1 MSASIASPAA
11 ARDDGVAPEAIAMMS
26 RYRVDV
32 PIERLPAPPPLPADL
47 RTLLDTALAKPAAQ
61 QPSWP
66 ADQAAHCGT
75 VCDPRLNIQQALELA
90 FLVAQMLC
98 DDAHE

>member
-1 MSASIASPAA
+1 
-11 ARDDGVAPEAIAMMS
+11 
-26 RYRVDV
+26 
-32 PIERLPAPPPLPADL
+32 
-47 RTLLDTALAKPAAQ
+47 LAKPAAQ